1 MSNLA
6 SAALALQKNQTITT
20 PPTPAQTQVNQQ
32 NLTKW
37 EIRNLQYK
45 KLGQAFNQARRNQY
59 KSQYQ
64 VASSAQISRRTVSR
78 VERYGIAKITTLV
91 DIADALGMEITLAPI
106 NNQV

>member
-20 PPTPAQTQVNQQ
+20 PPTPAQTQTVSA

-37 EIRNLQYK
+37 EIRNQQYK

-59 KSQYQ
+59 KSQYEVARLAQ
-64 VASSAQISRRTVSR
+64 VSKRTVSR
-78 VERYGIAKITTLV
+78 VERDGIAKVTTLV
-91 DIADALGMEITLAPI
+91 DIANALGYEVTLAPI